1 VVQEVSGDD
10 RWSAWDERQTGSR
23 EPHVVELARE
33 AMSWGMDIGR
43 VIERLRTRI
52 KRDEQYLA
60 YRERKGQHTPTDDAI
75 ASDLRVLAL
84 AICYLEQRR

>member
-1 VVQEVSGDD
+1 MSGDD
-10 RWSAWDERQTGSR
+10 RWSVWDQQQTGVR
-23 EPHVVELARE
+23 EPHVHVVELARE

-60 YRERKGQHTPTDDAI
+60 YRGRKGQHTPTDDAI

-84 AICYLEQRR
+84 AICYLEQHR

>member
-1 VVQEVSGDD
+1 VSGDD
-10 RWSAWDERQTGSR
+10 RRPAWDGQQAVVR
-23 EPHVVELARE
+23 ETRVVELARE
-33 AMSWGMDIGR
+33 ATSWGMDVGR